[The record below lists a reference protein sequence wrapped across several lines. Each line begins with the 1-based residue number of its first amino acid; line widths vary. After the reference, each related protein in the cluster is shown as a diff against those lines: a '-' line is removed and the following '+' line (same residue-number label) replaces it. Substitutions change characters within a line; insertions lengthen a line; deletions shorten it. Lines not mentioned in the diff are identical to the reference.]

1 MFKTPIRAAACLALA
16 AFAAGAHA
24 ATVYSLANNGTSL
37 IRFDSTTPGAVTTV
51 GAITGAATS
60 LNGLDF
66 RPANGLLYGV
76 QQSNSGIYTVDTATG
91 ATTFVSTVTST
102 TPPGTTV
109 TSPLTGIDFN
119 PVPDRL
125 RLVNDADQN
134 LRINVVTGATTVD
147 GTLAYAAGDPN
158 AGANPNIIDAAY
170 TNSRLG
176 SAALSTQLFYI
187 DYVLDT
193 LVRTTNPNAG
203 VLSTVGAL
211 GVDTSRFTGF
221 DIFFDQSGTNTG
233 FASLQVAGVGGIGT
247 IDNFYTI
254 NLLTGAATLVGN
266 IGAQNLFG
274 LAVVPVPE
282 PASLALVAAAGLAA
296 FGVRRRKM
304 GAAATT

>member
-91 ATTFVSTVTST
+91 ATTFVSTST
-102 TPPGTTV
+102 TAIN
-109 TSPLTGIDFN
+109 SPLTGIDFN

-125 RLVNDADQN
+125 RVVNDADQN
-134 LRINVVTGATTVD
+134 LRINVATGAATVD

-193 LVRTTNPNAG
+193 LVRTTNPNGG

-211 GVDTSRFTGF
+211 GVNTSRFTGF
-221 DIFFDQSGTNTG
+221 DIFLDRSGANTG
-233 FASLQVAGVGGIGT
+233 FASLQVGG

-266 IGAQNLFG
+266 LGAQNLFG

-282 PASLALVAAAGLAA
+282 PGSLALVAAAGLAA
-296 FGVRRRKM
+296 FGMRRR
-304 GAAATT
+304 GVAGGRNIVAG